1 MRIWNKYE
9 RGAQVTAFY
18 WIWEYIKVF
27 LAYGVIMFVWPS
39 LMYAKFLRGKKFTFR
54 FGFCVTSSVLM
65 INTGVLLLG
74 LFHLLHGWLI
84 CLIFYGSIFFC
95 LARKVRK
102 QTKGKG
108 YLKKLMTGT
117 YGSKQFV
124 ADVNHKWEK
133 YLLKKLKR
141 LRERTKGY
149 VAEYTLLSIV
159 VIFGMIY
166 FTYGAFQDYSYGF
179 GDMYPHNAW
188 IYGLINGQIFSAGVY
203 PEGMHCFIYF
213 MHTLFGIRVYSCML
227 FTAGIHVSVFLIS
240 AYLLLKEI
248 FKWRFT
254 ALFALALFLCMD
266 LKCVDEVYSMSRLQW
281 TIPQEFG
288 FYNIW
293 LCAAF
298 LLRYLKRGI
307 TECKLKFRLFKKGFW
322 DENLFIFMLALAA
335 SLAIHFYC
343 TIMAF
348 FLCLAF
354 VPLLIHKIMKPDRL
368 LPLIVSVVGGVLIA
382 VIPMGGALASGIPFQ
397 GSIGWAVN
405 VMNGVDGANEGQS
418 GNAAKDNEEKTNSS
432 IQTADNGEGT
442 VSLEASETGA
452 NGETLDGTQT
462 KKEKQAKKRLSPG
475 EFVQKLYSASYKT
488 LYGADRAG
496 LLIKLTFI
504 GLAVWLLSKIALL
517 LSKYFLHKEKV
528 ELLMFDGYF
537 GLALSTVFFMA
548 MYCAGSLGLP
558 PLVAGSRVCS
568 VAQLLMM
575 AMVFIPV
582 DLVAFAIASFLQA
595 TIMSVLAFAGV
606 AAVYVIT
613 NLTGCFHGYLYY
625 ELTRYNAAVMTTYS
639 ITKDLPKQ
647 SFTVV
652 STVDELY
659 QVVQYGY
666 HEEMISFVNGAMSKN
681 YTIPTEYVFIYVE
694 KKPIEYAQSHF
705 FEGPDWLAKE
715 KYTQYYHSYM
725 SQCPDIEASEIS
737 LELGQTNR
745 AKVRNHSSVYSN
757 LETRTLVESRAYAWC
772 KEFEELYPHELYTY
786 YEDDNFVCYYFKQNP
801 KRLFQLAIE

>member
-1 MRIWNKYE
+1 M
-9 RGAQVTAFY
+9 TAFY
-18 WIWEYIKVF
+18 WIWEYTKVF

-39 LMYAKFLRGKKFTFR
+39 LMFAKFLRGKKFTFR
-54 FGFCVTSSVLM
+54 FGFCVTGSVLM
-65 INTGVLLLG
+65 INTGVLLMG
-74 LFHLLHGWLI
+74 LFHLLYGWLI
-84 CLIFYGSIFFC
+84 CLIFYGS
-95 LARKVRK
+95 LAFGLMRKLRK

-124 ADVNHKWEK
+124 ADVNHKWGK
-133 YLLKKLKR
+133 YLLMRIKR
-141 LRERTKGY
+141 LIKRTNGY
-149 VAEYTLLSIV
+149 VAEYTLLSVV

-188 IYGLINGQIFSAGVY
+188 IYGLTNGQIFSAGVY

-213 MHTLFGIRVYSCML
+213 MHTLFGIRIYSCML
-227 FTAGIHVSVFLIS
+227 FTAGIHVAVFLIS
-240 AYLLLKEI
+240 AYLLLKEL

-254 ALFALALFLCMD
+254 ALIALALFLCMD
-266 LKCVDEVYSMSRLQW
+266 VKCVDEVYSMSRLQW

-288 FYNIW
+288 FYTIW
-293 LCAAF
+293 LCATF
-298 LLRYLKRGI
+298 LLRYLKAEI
-307 TECKLKFRLFKKGFW
+307 TECKLKFRMFKKGFW
-322 DENLFIFMLALAA
+322 DENLFLFVLALAT

-354 VPLLIHKIMKPDRL
+354 VPLMLHKILQTKRL
-368 LPLIVSVVGGVLIA
+368 VPLVVSVMAGVLIA

-418 GNAAKDNEEKTNSS
+418 GNESTTTNDGQDGSGSQSGYAVQNTDQVLQGNETTDIATDTE
-432 IQTADNGEGT
+432 
-442 VSLEASETGA
+442 
-452 NGETLDGTQT
+452 QT
-462 KKEKQAKKRLSPG
+462 KSEAVVKAKRKPFFQTLN
-475 EFVQKLYSASYKT
+475 SASYRT
-488 LYGADRAG
+488 LYGGDRAE
-496 LLIKLTFI
+496 LLITMTFVC
-504 GLAVWLLSKIALL
+504 LAIWLLLKAAVLVL
-517 LSKYFLHKEKV
+517 KYFRQKDEV
-528 ELLMFDGYF
+528 VPSMFDGYF
-537 GLALSTVFFMA
+537 GLTLSTVFFMI

-575 AMVFIPV
+575 AMVVIPV
-582 DLVAFAIASFLQA
+582 DLVAFALANFLHA
-595 TIMSVLAFAGV
+595 AIMSVLAFASV
-606 AAVYVIT
+606 AAVYIIT

-625 ELTRYNAAVMTTYS
+625 ELTRYNAAVMSAYS
-639 ITKDLPKQ
+639 ITKELPKQ

-666 HEEMISFVNGAMSKN
+666 HEEMISFVNGSISDN
-681 YTIPTEYVFIYVE
+681 YTIPTEYVFIFVE
-694 KKPIEYAQSHF
+694 KKPIQYAQSHF
-705 FEGPDWLAKE
+705 FEGPDWLAEE

-725 SQCPDIEASEIS
+725 SQCPEITASEIS

-745 AKVRNHSSVYSN
+745 AKVRNHSSVYSH
-757 LETRTLVESRAYAWC
+757 LETRTLVESRTYAWC
-772 KEFEELYPHELYTY
+772 KDFEELYPHELHVY
-786 YEDDNFVCYYFKQNP
+786 YEDDDFVCYYFKQNP